1 MQRDSVDVDHIFM
14 NDEED
19 KKLDSLPRDKS
30 YKDTKHTVFQNRS
43 SSLTFTTF
51 RRRERSVA
59 TFPCLN
65 FRAKIQ
71 IVELY
76 L

>member
-30 YKDTKHTVFQNRS
+30 YNDTKHSTVFENRS
-43 SSLTFTTF
+43 NIVSLLQHLGGAS
-51 RRRERSVA
+51 EA
-59 TFPCLN
+59 
-65 FRAKIQ
+65 
-71 IVELY
+71 
-76 L
+76 